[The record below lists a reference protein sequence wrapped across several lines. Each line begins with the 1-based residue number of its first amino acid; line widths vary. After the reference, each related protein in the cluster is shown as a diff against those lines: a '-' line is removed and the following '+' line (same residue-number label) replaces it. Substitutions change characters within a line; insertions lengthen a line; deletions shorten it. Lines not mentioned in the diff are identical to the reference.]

1 MKLKAYQKI
10 RQASDCSSNS
20 ITKTSIKIKELSD
33 IQQVP
38 NKPGKEFA
46 NGHQLLKE
54 DEGRGYHS

>member
-10 RQASDCSSNS
+10 RQASDCSSNN
-20 ITKTSIKIKELSD
+20 ITKASIEFKELSD

-38 NKPGKEFA
+38 GKPRKEFI